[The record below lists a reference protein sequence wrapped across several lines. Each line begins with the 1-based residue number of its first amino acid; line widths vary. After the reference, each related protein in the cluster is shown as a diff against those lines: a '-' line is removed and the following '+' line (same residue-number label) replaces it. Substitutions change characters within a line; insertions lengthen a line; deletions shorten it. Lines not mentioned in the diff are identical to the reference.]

1 MTYKEAAEQALA
13 CQDACNLSG
22 VVRTF
27 AEATSAVWDEARRIG
42 EGTEWVNTNPICT
55 LFIEKIHSLNDCR
68 QAYPFAWDEVKKIA
82 ES

>member
-22 VVRTF
+22 VAHTF
-27 AEATSAVWDEARRIG
+27 AEAVSAVWDEAHERN
-42 EGTEWVNTNPICT
+42 EGTEWVNVHPICT
-55 LFIEKIHSLNDCR
+55 LFIAKLQSLNDYR
-68 QAYPFAWDEVKKIA
+68 ASYPFAWDEVKKIA